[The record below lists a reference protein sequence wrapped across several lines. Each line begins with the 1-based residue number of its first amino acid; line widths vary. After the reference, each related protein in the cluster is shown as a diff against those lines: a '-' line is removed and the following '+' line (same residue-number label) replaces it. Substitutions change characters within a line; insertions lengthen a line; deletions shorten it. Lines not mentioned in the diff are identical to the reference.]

1 MVSQTGDPDATRL
14 LGRHLHRRRLG
25 PIASRPPECDRHR
38 CFVADDLGYADV
50 GFQGAKDIPTPHL
63 DALARSGVQC
73 TAGSVSHPFCSP
85 TRAGLLTGRY
95 QQRFGHEN
103 NPLYDPADERLGLPL
118 TETILPQAL
127 ASAGYLTGIV
137 GKWHLGAAPQF
148 HPLKRGFQEQFGFI
162 GGGHDYFEAQ
172 MELPAREYLV
182 PVEANGRPVEMKG
195 KYLTDELTRAACE
208 FVDRRPGPFFLYLAY
223 NAPHTPQHVTD
234 RYLER
239 VKHIASEKRRK
250 HAAMVCSVDD
260 GVGAVMAKLEERGLE
275 RETLVVFINDNG
287 GPTGV
292 TEADNT
298 PLRGVKGQVYEGGIR
313 VPFVLRWSGRLK
325 LGRFDAPV
333 SALDL
338 FPTACAA
345 AGVMPKPAG
354 GKLDGVNLLP
364 FLEGKQK
371 GSPHERLFWRTGGG
385 VLYAVREGNWKL
397 VVREGK
403 AELYDLAADA
413 GEQRDLAAG
422 QPEVV
427 ARLDAARREWDREL
441 IAPRWENPRPAAA
454 TGGKKKA

>member
-1 MVSQTGDPDATRL
+1 MHLTRRSFLAATAAAAQ
-14 LGRHLHRRRLG
+14 
-25 PIASRPPECDRHR
+25 PRPVRPNVI
-38 CFVADDLGYADV
+38 FIVADDLGYADV
-50 GFQGAKDIPTPHL
+50 GFQGAQDIPTPHL
-63 DALARSGVQC
+63 NALARSGIHC

-103 NPLYDPADERLGLPL
+103 NPLYDPADEQLGLPL
-118 TETILPQAL
+118 TETPLPQVLSA
-127 ASAGYLTGIV
+127 AGYRTGIV

-148 HPLKRGFQEQFGFI
+148 HPLKRGFQEHFGFI
-162 GGGHDYFEAQ
+162 GGGHDYFESQ

-182 PVEANGRPVEMKG
+182 PIEKNGKPVPLRG
-195 KYLTDELTRAACE
+195 KYLTDELTREACE
-208 FVDRRPGPFFLYLAY
+208 FVERQRTDARPFFLYLTY
-223 NAPHTPQHVTD
+223 NAPHTPQHVTGK
-234 RYLER
+234 YLER
-239 VKHIASEKRRK
+239 VQHIASEKRRK

-260 GVGAVMAKLEERGLE
+260 GVGALMAKLKERGLDAN
-275 RETLVVFINDNG
+275 TLVVFISDNG

-313 VPFVLRWSGRLK
+313 VPFVVRWSGRLK
-325 LGRFDAPV
+325 PGRFDAPV
-333 SALDL
+333 SSLDL

-345 AGVMPKPAG
+345 AGVTPKPAG
-354 GKLDGVNLLP
+354 GQLDGVNLLP
-364 FLEGKQK
+364 FLDGTRN

-403 AELYDLAADA
+403 AELYDLAADV
-413 GEQRDLAAG
+413 GEQHDVAAT

-427 ARLDAARREWDREL
+427 ARLDAARRAWDREL
-441 IAPRWENPRPAAA
+441 IAPRWQSPRPAA
-454 TGGKKKA
+454 GKKKA